1 MAGLDRTSD
10 LAAESERMAA
20 ICARI
25 PENQKFMINPARSV
39 LAVGAAELRAKAARA
54 KGDSAGEIAAL
65 REAVTAQDKL
75 SYMEPPE
82 WHFPVREAL
91 GDALL
96 RHGKATEAEA
106 VFRRDLEM
114 NPRNGRSLYGL
125 LQSLKAQGNS
135 VGAESVRREYE
146 EAWKE
151 GAAKLEVDML

>member
-1 MAGLDRTSD
+1 
-10 LAAESERMAA
+10 
-20 ICARI
+20 
-25 PENQKFMINPARSV
+25 MINPVRSV
-39 LAVGAAELRAKAARA
+39 FAVGAAELRAKIARG
-54 KGDSAGEIAAL
+54 KGDAAGEIAAL
-65 REAVTAQDKL
+65 REAVAAQDEL

-82 WHFPVREAL
+82 WHYPVREAL
-91 GDALL
+91 GAAML
-96 RHGKATEAEA
+96 RHGKASEAEA

-135 VGAESVRREYE
+135 IGAESVRREYE